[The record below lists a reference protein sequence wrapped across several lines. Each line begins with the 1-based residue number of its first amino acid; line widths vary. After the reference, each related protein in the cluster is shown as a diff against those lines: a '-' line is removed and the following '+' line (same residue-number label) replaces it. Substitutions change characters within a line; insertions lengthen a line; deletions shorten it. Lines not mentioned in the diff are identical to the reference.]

1 MTTLLV
7 LRERIKKLYAR
18 YGGIVMRVFKF
29 LLAFAAFFAVNR
41 TIGYMEKLN
50 KSWLAVLLAAACAFL
65 PNGVT
70 VVVVS
75 VYVLAQMYAVSL
87 EVFFVVAAVFLLFF
101 CLYYVFQPGNSILLV
116 LIPLLF
122 VCRLPLVV
130 PMILGLVGTAFGVI
144 PVSFGVI
151 IYYMLKFVRDNVGLL
166 ASNGSLSMPG
176 RYTQMIDGILG
187 NRQMWVMVAACCAA
201 LLVVYVIRRLSVSH
215 SWEIAIVAGTV
226 TNIVL
231 IFVGVFVLDVTF
243 PVVTVIVSAVC
254 AAGCSLVLEFFV
266 FHLDYSRTEY
276 VQFEDDDYYYY
287 VKAVPKVAVTQPE
300 VTVTKINSNTPD
312 DKAVE
317 EELFTL
323 RRELGNTAEIL
334 TAGKDLEETRELFRE
349 RQPDSQSDPQP
360 ENQPDSGQEEAV
372 AAEEETLRLLHGDD
386 TEKLMA
392 DGEVQDADHN
402 EDV

>member
-130 PMILGLVGTAFGVI
+130 PMILYGFRCDTGQLW
-144 PVSFGVI
+144 
-151 IYYMLKFVRDNVGLL
+151 RDHLL
-166 ASNGSLSMPG
+166 YAEVCPG
-176 RYTQMIDGILG
+176 
-187 NRQMWVMVAACCAA
+187 
-201 LLVVYVIRRLSVSH
+201 
-215 SWEIAIVAGTV
+215 
-226 TNIVL
+226 
-231 IFVGVFVLDVTF
+231 
-243 PVVTVIVSAVC
+243 
-254 AAGCSLVLEFFV
+254 
-266 FHLDYSRTEY
+266 
-276 VQFEDDDYYYY
+276 
-287 VKAVPKVAVTQPE
+287 
-300 VTVTKINSNTPD
+300 
-312 DKAVE
+312 
-317 EELFTL
+317 
-323 RRELGNTAEIL
+323 
-334 TAGKDLEETRELFRE
+334 
-349 RQPDSQSDPQP
+349 
-360 ENQPDSGQEEAV
+360 
-372 AAEEETLRLLHGDD
+372 
-386 TEKLMA
+386 
-392 DGEVQDADHN
+392 
-402 EDV
+402 